1 MCVIKNN
8 QKKPEGDFNLSVP
21 YIFMIKMFQNLN
33 LSQDTLLKFSVVFKN
48 VENLLDGNLLIDGS
62 VMSRATMVDLE

>member
-1 MCVIKNN
+1 
-8 QKKPEGDFNLSVP
+8 
-21 YIFMIKMFQNLN
+21 MIKMFQNLN